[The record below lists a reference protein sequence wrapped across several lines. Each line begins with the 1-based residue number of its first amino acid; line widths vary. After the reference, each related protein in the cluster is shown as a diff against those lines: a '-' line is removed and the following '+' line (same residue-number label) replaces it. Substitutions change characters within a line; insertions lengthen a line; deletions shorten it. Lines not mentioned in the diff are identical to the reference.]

1 MELSLKEL
9 KLIAEAL
16 GTLDM
21 EYDRADARALEARVR
36 EVVERRKAESRDE
49 LYL

>member
-9 KLIAEAL
+9 RLVAEAL
-16 GTLDM
+16 GQLDL
-21 EYDRADARALEARVR
+21 EYGRADALELEARVR
-36 EVVERRKAESRDE
+36 EVIERRKAESRDE